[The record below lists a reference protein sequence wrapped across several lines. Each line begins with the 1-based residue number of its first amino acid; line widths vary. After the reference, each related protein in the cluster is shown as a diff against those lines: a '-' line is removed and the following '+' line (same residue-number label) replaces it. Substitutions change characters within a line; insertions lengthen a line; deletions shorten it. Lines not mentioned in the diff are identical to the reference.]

1 MTLSAVGQN
10 ETRIDLRDKLTGEA
24 KYSADLKL
32 PGMLQGLVLRSPH
45 PHAEITA
52 IDAESAKQLPGVFA
66 VVTPF
71 DVPQGRLAHD
81 VAVLDTRARFVGD
94 EVAAVA
100 AVDLDTA
107 RRALDLIRVDYRV
120 LPFVL

>member
-1 MTLSAVGQN
+1 
-10 ETRIDLRDKLTGEA
+10 
-24 KYSADLKL
+24 
-32 PGMLQGLVLRSPH
+32 MLHGTVLRSPH
-45 PHAEITA
+45 PHAEITG
-52 IDAESAKQLPGVFA
+52 IDAESARRFPGVFA

-81 VAVLDTRARFVGD
+81 VAVLDTRVRFVGD

-120 LPFVL
+120 LPFALDPEAALKG